1 MAKDKMFLFLLKNK
15 KDKIKRTSL
24 YRDFCSGGLRM
35 VDMELTIRSLRLAWI
50 QRLLFG
56 NKGNWKQFRT
66 TSLKNMVTSTFCSD
80 VTDKYLGHIP
90 EFYRD
95 ILIAFN
101 EIKTLY
107 NYDQGNDIILF
118 NNKDILV
125 DGKPLF
131 LKEWFNKGIYTI
143 QELLNENG
151 QYLTFNE
158 FQSKFHCKT
167 NFLQFYQILSAIPGC
182 LKDKARTLRQN
193 PMLNYRENCTL
204 LLLNQNTQI
213 DLGKFKARD

>member
-1 MAKDKMFLFLLKNK
+1 
-15 KDKIKRTSL
+15 
-24 YRDFCSGGLRM
+24 M

-50 QRLLFG
+50 QRIRFG
-56 NKGNWKQFRT
+56 NKGNWKIVPDHFFKKHGDLNFLLRCNYDT
-66 TSLKNMVTSTFCSD
+66 
-80 VTDKYLGHIP
+80 KYAC
-90 EFYRD
+90 YRD
-95 ILIAFN
+95 VLIAFD

-107 NYDQGNDIILF
+107 IYDQGNDIILF

-167 NFLQFYQILSAIPGC
+167 NFLQFYQILSATPV
-182 LKDKARTLRQN
+182 L
-193 PMLNYRENCTL
+193 
-204 LLLNQNTQI
+204 
-213 DLGKFKARD
+213 